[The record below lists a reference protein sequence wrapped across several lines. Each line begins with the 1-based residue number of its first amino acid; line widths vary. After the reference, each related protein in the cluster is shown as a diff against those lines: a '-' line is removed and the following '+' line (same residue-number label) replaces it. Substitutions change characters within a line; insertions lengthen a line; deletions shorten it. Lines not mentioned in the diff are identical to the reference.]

1 MEQSRTLT
9 MKHSENLRLCK
20 TKKKMMTMK
29 VSSEREGLVWNV
41 SCFKNGTLPVIFVE
55 KFLMNDFCQNLCEHT
70 GQL

>member
-1 MEQSRTLT
+1 M
-9 MKHSENLRLCK
+9 